1 MDKPRLIIK
10 LKHVNI
16 HSYWLRQEVQVGT
29 IKLEYIETSL
39 LVADGFTKK
48 LLRQKHEKFV
58 SQLNLVDIKEKL
70 KK

>member
-16 HSYWLRQEVQVGT
+16 YSYWLRQEVQANI
-29 IKLEYIETSL
+29 IKLKYIETSL
-39 LVADGFTKK
+39 LVTDKFIKELPK
-48 LLRQKHEKFV
+48 QKHKKFV
-58 SQLNLVDIKEKL
+58 RQLNLVDIKEKL